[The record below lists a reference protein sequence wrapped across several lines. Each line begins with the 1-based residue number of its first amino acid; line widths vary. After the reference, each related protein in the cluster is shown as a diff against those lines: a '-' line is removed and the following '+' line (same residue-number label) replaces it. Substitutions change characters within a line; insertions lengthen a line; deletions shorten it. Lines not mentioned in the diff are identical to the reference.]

1 MHPHIDVVSRRDGS
15 PFMNLLMIA
24 PLCDSRGQIRYF
36 IGAQVDVSGLV
47 KDCMELES
55 LQRVVVNHRSEHGE
69 MGDGARSIT
78 SPRKD
83 EFQELSEM
91 LNVAELDTVRKHGG
105 HMHKER
111 QYEDD
116 DSASIAGLH
125 KPRLLLKEMSPVLEK
140 SYTLNSRGGGKLSGV
155 YQHVSYEKEYALVYG
170 TARLILYESTS

>member
-1 MHPHIDVVSRRDGS
+1 MHPHIYGISRRDGS

-55 LQRVVVNHRSEHGE
+55 LQRLAADHRSEQGE
-69 MGDGARSIT
+69 TGDGVTCISP
-78 SPRKD
+78 PRKD

-105 HMHKER
+105 NMHRER

-125 KPRLLLKEMSPVLEK
+125 KPRLLLKETSPVLEN

-155 YQHVSYEKEYALVYG
+155 YQHVS
-170 TARLILYESTS
+170 